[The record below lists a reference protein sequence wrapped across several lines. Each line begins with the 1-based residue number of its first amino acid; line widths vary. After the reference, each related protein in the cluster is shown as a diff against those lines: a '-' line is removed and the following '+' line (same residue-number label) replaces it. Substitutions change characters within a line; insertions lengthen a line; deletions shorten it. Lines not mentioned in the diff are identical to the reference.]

1 MNELSDMPSTAA
13 DQVELFPIG
22 DVEAAELFLTHFQDD
37 VDKAEKALGN
47 AAAKLREAKH
57 LRDVAE
63 GNLLRVRSDA
73 GFGNVAQAVADALTG
88 QAETIEDA
96 EVLEITAGDIDPIT
110 GEPETAGYAD
120 VGRLAPDVP
129 DFTPCVVV
137 LWPGDDEP
145 HATEIGEHTTYL
157 ELVADYCSAV
167 DGFAGGLD
175 DFAVTGEDDG
185 AERRLD
191 DVIADDDY
199 GHRFTVVARE
209 AARA

>member
-1 MNELSDMPSTAA
+1 MNDLSDMPSTAA

-37 VDKAEKALGN
+37 VDKAEKSLAT

-63 GNLLRVRSDA
+63 GNLLRVRTEE
-73 GFGNVAQAVADALTG
+73 GFGNVAQAVADAIAG

-96 EVLEITAGDIDPIT
+96 EVLEITAGDVDPIT

-120 VGRLAPDVP
+120 LGRLAPDVP
-129 DFTPCVVV
+129 GFTPCVVV
-137 LWPGDDEP
+137 LWPGDDDP
-145 HATEIGEHTTYL
+145 HVTEIGEHTTYL

-175 DFAVTGEDDG
+175 DFAVYGEDDG
-185 AERRLD
+185 AERRTD
-191 DVIADDDY
+191 DTIAPADY
-199 GHRFTVVARE
+199 GRRFIVVARQAVE
-209 AARA
+209 A